1 MNTHTTEEKEYF
13 NYIYDE
19 MYRSLYLYAA
29 SKCQNSCDIED
40 VLQETFKETYVL
52 IRRVRNSDNPEGFV
66 MNILKN
72 KLMKWQD
79 RQKKDGKVLDA
90 VRSTDYG
97 RISENHKEIW
107 DFCKNN
113 LKQKDYLIIRCRYCK
128 GLSIAEISGMFGI
141 SEAACKMRIKRSLN
155 KLKKL
160 LT

>member
-29 SKCQNSCDIED
+29 SMCQSSCDIED

-52 IRRVRNSDNPEGFV
+52 IRKVRNSDNPEGFV

-79 RQKKDGKVLDA
+79 RQKKDRKVLDA
-90 VRSTDYG
+90 VCNEGFRKID
-97 RISENHKEIW
+97 ENYKEIW

-113 LKQKDYLIIRCRYCK
+113 LKKKDYLIIRCRYCK
-128 GLSIAEISGMFGI
+128 GFSIAEIAGMFGI